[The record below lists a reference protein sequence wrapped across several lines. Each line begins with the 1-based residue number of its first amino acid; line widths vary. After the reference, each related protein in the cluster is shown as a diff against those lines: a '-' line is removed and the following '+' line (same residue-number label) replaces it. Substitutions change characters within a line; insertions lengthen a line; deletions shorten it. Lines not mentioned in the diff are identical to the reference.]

1 MEKLN
6 QWLTLIANLGVLLGI
21 AFLAY
26 EIRQNTDAIQSQT
39 RATIFSGAQEE
50 LWKNMEFPD
59 VTKNLGPRNQDLT
72 ADEKIRL
79 DAWLTAAMRARE
91 FAWLEYTNGNLDEE
105 EWMADEE
112 VIRIIL
118 GSERTRSW
126 WTEIA
131 SPAFQAEFVSVVD
144 RLVIGQ
150 PMSDFVEKVLSIE

>member
-6 QWLTLIANLGVLLGI
+6 QWLTLMANVGVLLGI

-112 VIRIIL
+112 VINRRALAI
-118 GSERTRSW
+118 
-126 WTEIA
+126 
-131 SPAFQAEFVSVVD
+131 SVVMLLL
-144 RLVIGQ
+144 RE
-150 PMSDFVEKVLSIE
+150 MSVLDDAFRAMEPIDAPDVGEFDDGG